1 MKKARRPNRM
11 APWKVLGER
20 VVYDASPFLRLTRQH
35 VLLPDGRHIRDYHQI
50 VYPDYVTIVARN
62 PAGEYALL
70 YKYNHGYRRVC
81 RIFPGGM
88 RHPGESPRSAA
99 VREFFEETGCRAR
112 RWRCLGHFR
121 PHSNYGCGQVHFFL
135 AEGCRQAAAPD
146 SGDLEPMT
154 VRWLSHEQ
162 LRRYMRGGRNPS
174 LSCAAAFALACQVL
188 DLPGVHSPAPRKSR

>member
-20 VVYDASPFLRLTRQH
+20 TVYDASPFLRLTRQH

-81 RIFPGGM
+81 MLFPGGM
-88 RHPGESPRSAA
+88 RQPGESPRSAA
-99 VREFFEETGCRAR
+99 AREFLEETGCRAR
-112 RWRCLGHFR
+112 RWRCLGHFK
-121 PHSNYGCGQVHFFL
+121 PHSNYGCGQVHFYL
-135 AEGCRQAAAPD
+135 AEGCRVVAPPR

-154 VRWLSHEQ
+154 IRWLSHEQ
-162 LRRYMRGGRNPS
+162 LRRYLRGGRNPS

-188 DLPGVHSPAPRKSR
+188 GLPGVHAPAPRKTR